1 MLIQSNP
8 IPFFFCQIFCLF
20 RIWVKCHVTL
30 HAHVRCRPSAKYS
43 ANFPFSGR
51 LIQYSFCTVYI
62 IIINRSNPYN
72 CSVRIM
78 RIIRLGKNSRI
89 LTNYFYKW
97 YERTEQLTV
106 IQSFQS
112 VLCPSRS
119 CWQIRPDRLDLW
131 DMLLEYNQLSVIFDG
146 LLFCISYC
154 FRYHRQ
160 DLPEGQLC
168 RYFVYSRADFGVFR
182 PEGTTRCTDQGEIWQ
197 GADHRSAPPCQ
208 ISSWSVQGW
217 GFTAPKTEKNS
228 NFTNIIAPKGRVPC
242 TIFTKFT
249 SFMRVLSLHN
259 SAKHG
264 CFISINDK
272 IINNLLWWGVFRQ
285 IFNAP

>member
-168 RYFVYSRADFGVFR
+168 RYFVYSRADFRVFR
-182 PEGTTRCTDQGEIWQ
+182 PSGATRCTDQGEIWHE
-197 GADHRSAPPCQ
+197 GADRSYMPN
-208 ISSWSVQGW
+208 
-217 GFTAPKTEKNS
+217 FTLIGPGVGVYGPQNWKKW
-228 NFTNIIAPKGRVPC
+228 NFTNIIAPKGRGPC
-242 TIFTKFT
+242 TIFTKFQGICA
-249 SFMRVLSLHN
+249 SSV
-259 SAKHG
+259 
-264 CFISINDK
+264 SIRLLNLAALFDK
-272 IINNLLWWGVFRQ
+272 WENY
-285 IFNAP
+285 